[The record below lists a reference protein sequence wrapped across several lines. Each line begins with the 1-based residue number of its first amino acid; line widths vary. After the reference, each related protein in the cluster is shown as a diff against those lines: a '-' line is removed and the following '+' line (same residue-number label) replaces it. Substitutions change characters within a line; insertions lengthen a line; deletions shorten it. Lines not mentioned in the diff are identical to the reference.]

1 MATYVRYIDK
11 TRDYYLSQ
19 GYDKPYQWAQ
29 YDDVPFTP
37 LTKPLAQCR
46 VTLVSTSEISI
57 RGAEHADDETS
68 TGIVG
73 GTYTIPS
80 DLNADQLYSPSRSF
94 DQAATTLEDINAF
107 FPTTRLH
114 EAVAVG
120 RIAGLTTRFHGVFN
134 AYSQRRTRER
144 DAPEVLKRCREDGA
158 DVAVLVPVCP
168 VCHQT
173 ISLVAR
179 HLEANGIPTVV
190 LAAARDIVEHVGVAR
205 IVHTDF
211 PLGNPCGEPYNVEQ
225 QRDILEIG
233 FKLLERA
240 FLPRTTVQTPFQW
253 SKGDEWKS
261 LVFTP
266 EQPWKTGEVE
276 QDWLR
281 KKELYKK
288 LKAEGKV

>member
-1 MATYVRYIDK
+1 MGTYVRYIDK

-19 GYDKPYQWAQ
+19 GYDKPYQWAN

-37 LTKPLAQCR
+37 LKKSLSESR
-46 VTLVSTSEISI
+46 VALISTSEISI
-57 RGAEHADDETS
+57 RGAEHDDETS
-68 TGIVG
+68 MGIVG

-80 DLNADQLYSPSRSF
+80 SLPADQLYSPSRSF
-94 DQAATTLEDINAF
+94 DQAATSLEDVDSF
-107 FPTTRLH
+107 FPITRLK
-114 EAVAVG
+114 EAVAAG
-120 RIAGLTTRFHGVFN
+120 RIGGLTERFHGVFN

-144 DAPEVLKRCREDGA
+144 DAPLVLERCLEDGA
-158 DVAVLVPVCP
+158 DVAILVPVCP

-205 IVHTDF
+205 VVHTDF
-211 PLGNPCGEPYNVEQ
+211 PLGNPCGEPGNAAQ
-225 QRDILEIG
+225 QGEILEIG
-233 FKLLERA
+233 FKLLENA
-240 FLPRTTVQTPFQW
+240 FLPRTTVQSPFQW
-253 SKGDEWKS
+253 SKGDAWKS

-281 KKELYKK
+281 KKEAYKR

>member
-1 MATYVRYIDK
+1 MSSYVRYIDK
-11 TRDYYLSQ
+11 TRDYYRSQ

-29 YDDVPFTP
+29 FDEVPFTP
-37 LTKPLAQCR
+37 LRKPLSECR

-57 RGAEHADDETS
+57 RGVEESEDETRM
-68 TGIVG
+68 GIVG
-73 GTYTIPS
+73 GTYTVPS
-80 DLNADQLYSPSRSF
+80 DLGTDQLYSPSNSF
-94 DQAATTLEDINAF
+94 DRAATTLEDVDAF

-114 EAVAVG
+114 EAVAAG
-120 RIAGLTTRFHGVFN
+120 RIGGLTKRFHGVYN

-144 DAPEVLKRCREDGA
+144 DAEEVLARCREDGA
-158 DVAVLVPVCP
+158 DVAILVPVCP

-205 IVHTDF
+205 VVHTDF
-211 PLGNPCGEPYNVEQ
+211 PLGNPCGEPHNAAQ
-225 QRDILEIG
+225 QREILEAG

-240 FLPRTTVQTPFQW
+240 FMPRTTVQTPYRWPQ
-253 SKGDEWKS
+253 GEEWKER
-261 LVFTP
+261 VFTA
-266 EQPWKTGEVE
+266 EQPWKSGEIE

>member
-1 MATYVRYIDK
+1 MAGHVRYIDK

-19 GYDKPYQWAQ
+19 GYDKPYQWAHFEE
-29 YDDVPFTP
+29 VPFTP
-37 LTKPLAQCR
+37 LPKPLSQCR

-57 RGAEHADDETS
+57 RGHHAEDETQM
-68 TGIVG
+68 GIVG

-80 DLNADQLYSPSRSF
+80 DLPASELYSPSRSF
-94 DQAATTLEDINAF
+94 DQAATTLEDVDAF
-107 FPTTRLH
+107 FPTTRLR
-114 EAVAVG
+114 EAVERG
-120 RIAGLTTRFHGVFN
+120 RIGGVTARFHGVFN

-144 DAPEVLKRCREDGA
+144 DAPIVLERCREDGA

-205 IVHTDF
+205 MVHSDF
-211 PLGNPCGEPYNVEQ
+211 PLGNPCGEPYDAGQ
-225 QRDILEIG
+225 QRDVLEMG
-233 FKLLERA
+233 LRLLESA
-240 FLPRTTVQTPFQW
+240 FLPRTTVQTPFRW
-253 SKGDEWKS
+253 SQGERWKD

-281 KKELYKK
+281 KKELYKQ

>member
-1 MATYVRYIDK
+1 MAGYVRYIEK
-11 TRDYYLSQ
+11 TREYYRSQ
-19 GYDKPYQWAQ
+19 GYDKPYQWAEF
-29 YDDVPFTP
+29 DDVPFTP
-37 LTKPLAQCR
+37 LSKPLSECR

-57 RGAEHADDETS
+57 RGNESGDDEQM
-68 TGIVG
+68 GIVG
-73 GTYTIPS
+73 GSYTIP
-80 DLNADQLYSPSRSF
+80 ADTPVGQLYSPSHSY
-94 DQAATTLEDINAF
+94 DQYATTLEDVDAF

-114 EAVAVG
+114 EAVAAG
-120 RIAGLTTRFHGVFN
+120 RIGSLTRRFHGVFN

-144 DAPEVLKRCREDGA
+144 DAPAVLERCREDGA

-205 IVHTDF
+205 IVHSDF
-211 PLGNPCGEPYNVEQ
+211 PLGSPCGEPHNVAQ
-225 QRDILEIG
+225 QREILEIG
-233 FKLLERA
+233 FKLLEHA
-240 FLPRTTVQTPFQW
+240 FLPRTMVQTPYRW
-253 SKGDEWKS
+253 SQGDAWKER
-261 LVFTP
+261 VFTP
-266 EQPWKTGEVE
+266 EQPWKSGEVE

-281 KKELYKK
+281 KKELYKQ

>member
-1 MATYVRYIDK
+1 MSSYVRYIDK

-19 GYDKPYQWAQ
+19 GYDKPYQWAHFE
-29 YDDVPFTP
+29 DVPFTP
-37 LTKPLAQCR
+37 LSKPLSQCR

-57 RGAEHADDETS
+57 KGGEHVEDETKM
-68 TGIVG
+68 GIVG

-80 DLNADQLYSPSRSF
+80 DLPASQLYSPSRSF
-94 DQAATTLEDINAF
+94 DQVATTLEDVDAF

-114 EAVAVG
+114 EAVAAG
-120 RIAGLTTRFHGVFN
+120 RIGSLTARFHGVFN

-144 DAPEVLKRCREDGA
+144 DAPAVLELCREDGA

-179 HLEANGIPTVV
+179 HLEANGIPTGV
-190 LAAARDIVEHVGVAR
+190 LAAARDIVEHVGLAR
-205 IVHTDF
+205 VVHTDF
-211 PLGNPCGEPYNVEQ
+211 PLGSPCGEPHNADQ
-225 QRDILEIG
+225 QRQILEMG
-233 FKLLERA
+233 FKLLETA
-240 FLPRTTVQTPFQW
+240 FVPRTTVQTPFRWSQGEQW
-253 SKGDEWKS
+253 KD

-266 EQPWKTGEVE
+266 EQPWKSGEVE

-281 KKELYKK
+281 KKEAYKK

>member
-1 MATYVRYIDK
+1 MGTYVRYIDK

-19 GYDKPYQWAQ
+19 GYDKPYQWANF
-29 YDDVPFTP
+29 DDVPFTP
-37 LTKPLAQCR
+37 LNKPLSECR

-57 RGAEHADDETS
+57 HGQDDPHDETRM
-68 TGIVG
+68 GIVG

-80 DLNADQLYSPSRSF
+80 TLTADKLYSPSRSF
-94 DQAATTLEDINAF
+94 DQAATTLEDVDTF
-107 FPTTRLH
+107 FPITRLK
-114 EAVAVG
+114 EAVASG
-120 RIAGLTTRFHGVFN
+120 RIAGLTDFFHGVFN
-134 AYSQRRTRER
+134 AYSQRRTIER
-144 DAPEVLKRCREDGA
+144 DAPLVLERCREDGA
-158 DVAVLVPVCP
+158 DLAILVPVCP

-190 LAAARDIVEHVGVAR
+190 FAAARDIVEYVGVPR

-211 PLGNPCGEPYNVEQ
+211 PLGNPCGEPDNPQLQSE
-225 QRDILEIG
+225 ILEIG
-233 FKLLERA
+233 FKLLEHA
-240 FLPRTTVQTPFQW
+240 FLPRTTVQTPFRW
-253 SKGDEWKS
+253 SKGDAWKE

-281 KKELYKK
+281 KKEIYKR

>member
-1 MATYVRYIDK
+1 MASYVRYIDK
-11 TRDYYLSQ
+11 TREYYLSQ

-29 YDDVPFTP
+29 FDDVPFTP
-37 LTKPLAQCR
+37 LTKPLSQCR

-57 RGAEHADDETS
+57 RGQHVEDETQM
-68 TGIVG
+68 GIVG

-80 DLNADQLYSPSRSF
+80 DLPASQLYSPSHSF
-94 DQAATTLEDINAF
+94 DQAATTLEDVDAF

-114 EAVAVG
+114 EAVASG
-120 RIAGLTTRFHGVFN
+120 RIGGLTARFHGVFN

-144 DAPEVLKRCREDGA
+144 DAPVVLEHCREDGA

-190 LAAARDIVEHVGVAR
+190 FAAARDIVEHVGLPRV
-205 IVHTDF
+205 VHTDF
-211 PLGNPCGEPYNVEQ
+211 PLGSPCGEPYDAAQ
-225 QRDILEIG
+225 QREILEIG
-233 FKLLERA
+233 FRLLETA
-240 FLPRTTVQTPFQW
+240 FLPRTTVQTPFHW
-253 SKGDEWKS
+253 SKGEQWKD

-266 EQPWKTGEVE
+266 EQPWKSGEVE

-281 KKELYKK
+281 KKEVYRQ

>member
-1 MATYVRYIDK
+1 MAGHVRYIDK

-19 GYDKPYQWAQ
+19 GYDKPYQWAHF
-29 YDDVPFTP
+29 DEVPFTP
-37 LTKPLAQCR
+37 LPKPLSQCR

-57 RGAEHADDETS
+57 RGHHAEDDTQM
-68 TGIVG
+68 GIVG

-80 DLNADQLYSPSRSF
+80 DLPASELYSPSRSF
-94 DQAATTLEDINAF
+94 DQAATTLEDVDAF
-107 FPTTRLH
+107 FPTTRLR
-114 EAVAVG
+114 EAVEQG
-120 RIAGLTTRFHGVFN
+120 RIGGLTARFHGVFN

-144 DAPEVLKRCREDGA
+144 DAPIVLERCREDGA

-205 IVHTDF
+205 MVHSDF
-211 PLGNPCGEPYNVEQ
+211 PLGNPCGEPYDAAQ
-225 QRDILEIG
+225 QRQVLEMG
-233 FKLLERA
+233 FRLLESA
-240 FLPRTTVQTPFQW
+240 FLPRTTVQTPFRW
-253 SKGDEWKS
+253 SQGERWKE

-266 EQPWKTGEVE
+266 EQPWKSGEVE

-281 KKELYKK
+281 KKEMYKQ

>member
-1 MATYVRYIDK
+1 MAGHVRYIDK
-11 TRDYYLSQ
+11 TREYYLSQ
-19 GYDKPYQWAQ
+19 GYDKPYKWAHF
-29 YDDVPFTP
+29 DEVPFAP
-37 LTKPLAQCR
+37 LTKPLSACR

-57 RGAEHADDETS
+57 RGAEQAGDEAQM
-68 TGIVG
+68 GNIG
-73 GTYTIPS
+73 GSYTIPS
-80 DLNADQLYSPSRSF
+80 DLPAARLYSPSHSF
-94 DQAATTLEDINAF
+94 DQAATTLEDVDAF

-114 EAVAVG
+114 EAVAAG
-120 RIAGLTTRFHGVFN
+120 RIGSLTARFHGVFN

-144 DAPEVLKRCREDGA
+144 DAPAVLERCREDGA
-158 DVAVLVPVCP
+158 DVAVMVPVCP

-190 LAAARDIVEHVGVAR
+190 LAAARDIVEHVGLAR
-205 IVHTDF
+205 VVHTDF
-211 PLGNPCGEPYNVEQ
+211 PLGNPCGEPHNPEQ
-225 QRDILEIG
+225 QREILEMG

-240 FLPRTTVQTPFQW
+240 FAPRTTLQTPFRW
-253 SKGDEWKS
+253 SQGEAWKD

-266 EQPWKTGEVE
+266 EQPWKSGEVE

-281 KKELYKK
+281 RKELYRQ

>member
-94 DQAATTLEDINAF
+94 DQAATTLEDVNAF

-120 RIAGLTTRFHGVFN
+120 RIAGLTARFHGVFN